1 MEPTIYEINSIEYE
15 HLELTW
21 GQDKEILAMVSKI
34 SGKVD
39 GKETIGF
46 NAKSLQKLLLKYDIM
61 GDFWGLVL
69 TPRKN
74 WRYWARQALK
84 IVKPWQWRRG
94 YWRWI
99 DLSPVPNTMLEDMFE
114 DFFLLNKKLLTR
126 LSGLSNV
133 LGLIAQTALK
143 MEEKKPKAS
152 STSSTPKPPPPSA
165 PKSDGS

>member
-1 MEPTIYEINSIEYE
+1 MEPTIYEINSIKYE

-61 GDFWGLVL
+61 GDFWGMVL
-69 TPRKN
+69 IPRKGA
-74 WRYWARQALK
+74 RYWARQALK
-84 IVKPWQWRRG
+84 IVKPWRWRRG
-94 YWRWI
+94 YLRWI

-114 DFFLLNKKLLTR
+114 DFFLLNK
-126 LSGLSNV
+126 
-133 LGLIAQTALK
+133 
-143 MEEKKPKAS
+143 
-152 STSSTPKPPPPSA
+152 
-165 PKSDGS
+165 